1 MANSDYLIA
10 GNDEHGLEP
19 LPTIGKRTPYI
30 SQVGRSFYENEFNN
44 FVSTFNAPSRK
55 GRQDIACSVPGSQEN
70 HQPGCSFFKSSL
82 NSTFYLIDVK
92 KRLLLQ
98 KSLLKKFNTSPI
110 LYRLLF
116 MHTNLYNF
124 SVTHHS

>member
-1 MANSDYLIA
+1 MQNVPYLIFLYLRLMHLRER
-10 GNDEHGLEP
+10 GD
-19 LPTIGKRTPYI
+19 RTSHAAYPAARRTTNLA
-30 SQVGRSFYENEFNN
+30 VL
-44 FVSTFNAPSRK
+44 
-55 GRQDIACSVPGSQEN
+55 
-70 HQPGCSFFKSSL
+70 FFKISL